1 MILVLELREAAW
13 ALLSSTGCC
22 CCHCLYR
29 NEPGSYHVEDVVA
42 SGVSPLLHLIH
53 LGSGG
58 VLTGHLSG
66 CPTSVFVHEGHPPV

>member
-1 MILVLELREAAW
+1 
-13 ALLSSTGCC
+13 
-22 CCHCLYR
+22 LYR